1 MNDSKQRA
9 VAAVR
14 PERATRTPV
23 IRLAASLAFAA
34 LALILPGT
42 NGVAEARSPLIGK
55 SAPELLLAGG
65 VNGVTAKTKL
75 KQFIGKPVLLTF
87 FNPGCRRCKQMMP
100 IVDSMTRRYTSKG
113 LVSIGVTTKAS
124 AEVRRYLID
133 KHYTFSVGIDSG
145 QGATMSRYGIRLF
158 PTIFII
164 GIDGTVKPLVGGKFF
179 LTIEHELELM
189 KKAEHKDPSD
199 DAGKDKGEGKDGS
212 SSKPEA
218 DGSKDKDEDEDSAPP
233 SSTEEEADE
242 PKKKPDPVGS
252 SSAG

>member
-14 PERATRTPV
+14 PERASGTPV
-23 IRLAASLAFAA
+23 IRLVASLALA

-87 FNPGCRRCKQMMP
+87 FNPGCRRCKHMMP

-113 LVSIGVTTKAS
+113 LVSIGVTTKPS
-124 AEVRRYLID
+124 ADVRRYLID

-189 KKAEHKDPSD
+189 KKSEHKDPSGD
-199 DAGKDKGEGKDGS
+199 SKKDKGESKDGS
-212 SSKPEA
+212 SSKPGA
-218 DGSKDKDEDEDSAPP
+218 DGSDDKDEDSVPP
-233 SSTEEEADE
+233 SGKEEEADE

-252 SSAG
+252 SSDR